1 MGGDT
6 RSNRQME
13 ARSKVNSQSPG
24 NYYTPCIWDGV
35 LNIHLVRIVRLVY
48 KSMIIL
54 GQTDVP
60 IHIPLTNV

>member
-24 NYYTPCIWDGV
+24 NP
-35 LNIHLVRIVRLVY
+35 LH
-48 KSMIIL
+48 SMYL
-54 GQTDVP
+54 GRSAQFPFSENCTISV
-60 IHIPLTNV
+60 